1 MLLEHLLDL
10 GRHLILDLE
19 EVVELLVKL
28 ILDLLI
34 HVDSLGAE
42 QVVSLLRLYL
52 GHNLV
57 Y

>member
-1 MLLEHLLDL
+1 MLPEHLLDL

-34 HVDSLGAE
+34 HVYSLGAE

-52 GHNLV
+52 SHNLV